1 MSNMKEFTKGII
13 TENPVLVIML
23 GLCPSLA
30 VSTSVINAVGMGTAA
45 TFVLLG
51 SNLIISFMRDLV
63 PKQIRIPVYVVII
76 ATFVTIIDKVI
87 AAFFPSLSDSLGIFI
102 PLIVVNC
109 IILGRAEAF
118 ASKNTP
124 TASIFDALGMGLG
137 FTLALII
144 IAFFREVLGDG
155 KLAGIKLY
163 QTDPALIMIMAPGGF
178 FVFGLLMGLKK
189 HLERKGAKP

>member
-1 MSNMKEFTKGII
+1 MKEFTKGII